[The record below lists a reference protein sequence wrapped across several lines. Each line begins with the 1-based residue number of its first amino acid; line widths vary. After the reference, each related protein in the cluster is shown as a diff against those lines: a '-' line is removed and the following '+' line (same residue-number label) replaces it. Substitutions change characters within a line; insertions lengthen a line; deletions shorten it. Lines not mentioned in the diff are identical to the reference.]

1 VYIEFLE
8 LFSLPKKSGL
18 LNHYACSATMNT
30 IDMPVLPLLVSDALY
45 SVNGMTGLFLWLQNW
60 EGLIIEQIDVKR
72 RRLS

>member
-1 VYIEFLE
+1 
-8 LFSLPKKSGL
+8 
-18 LNHYACSATMNT
+18 MNT